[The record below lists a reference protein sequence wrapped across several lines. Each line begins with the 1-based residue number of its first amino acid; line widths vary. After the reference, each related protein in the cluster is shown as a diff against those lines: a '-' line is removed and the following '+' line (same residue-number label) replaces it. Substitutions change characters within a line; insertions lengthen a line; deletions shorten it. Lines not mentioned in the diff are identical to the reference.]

1 MKEDRSRIDWQEAYA
16 RLERARQ
23 AVEAGG
29 QRPPEEVQRILRERA
44 EALAR
49 PPEEKARPSAP
60 LECLVF
66 SLGGDRCGI
75 ETVHVVDVLRF
86 TDLTRVPDT
95 PPFVLGVMNHRGRIL
110 PVLDIQR
117 LLGTAQTSATSGNRV
132 LTVEAGGMSFGILAN
147 AVVGSV
153 RVGAEE
159 LAPPPA
165 GLAGVGASVVRGVTA
180 EMIAILDVDAL
191 VRDPRMVVNEEV
203 G

>member
-1 MKEDRSRIDWQEAYA
+1 MKEDRPRIDWQEAYS

-49 PPEEKARPSAP
+49 PPEEKALPSAP

-66 SLGGDRCGI
+66 SLGGERHGI
-75 ETVHVVDVLRF
+75 ETAQVVDVRRF
-86 TDLTRVPDT
+86 AHLTRVPGT

-110 PVLDIQR
+110 SVLDIQR
-117 LLGTAQTSATSGNRV
+117 LLGTAETTATSGSRV
-132 LTVEAGGMSFGILAN
+132 LTVEAGGMSFGILAD
-147 AVVGSV
+147 AVAGSI

-165 GLAGVGASVVRGVTA
+165 GLAGVGASVIRSVTA
-180 EMIAILDVDAL
+180 DMVAILDLDAL

>member
-1 MKEDRSRIDWQEAYA
+1 MKEDRPRIDWQEVYA

-23 AVEAGG
+23 ALEHGG
-29 QRPPEEVQRILRERA
+29 QTPPEEAQRILRERA
-44 EALAR
+44 QALAR
-49 PPEEKARPSAP
+49 PPEEVSLPTEP

-66 SLGGDRCGI
+66 SLGGSRYGI
-75 ETVHVVDVLRF
+75 EATHLVDVLRF
-86 TDLTRVPDT
+86 TDPTRVPGT

-117 LLGTAQTSATSGNRV
+117 LLGTTETTPTSGSRV
-132 LTVEAGGMSFGILAN
+132 LTVEAGGMSFGILAD
-147 AVVGSV
+147 AVAGSI

-165 GLAGVGASVVRGVTA
+165 GRVGAGASVIRGVTDD
-180 EMIAILDVDAL
+180 MVAILDVDAL
-191 VRDPRMVVNEEV
+191 VRDPRIVVNEEV